1 MERKPIMMPP
11 SLIKRTEKIASE
23 AGVSFAEIVRRA
35 LLSYDPQSSG
45 EHEATLEALA
55 DALITS
61 TKDTLAYLDR
71 VERQLDETHAQLK
84 QRAHGVE

>member
-11 SLIKRTEKIASE
+11 SLIKRTEKIAAE

-35 LLSYDPQSSG
+35 LVGYDPESSG

-55 DALITS
+55 DALIAS
-61 TKDTLAYLDR
+61 TRDTLAYLDR
-71 VERQLDETHAQLK
+71 VERQLDETHAHLK